1 MARRK
6 RKRRILRGAV
16 LLGAVGGAATAA
28 RKLMG
33 GGGEQGQQESHSTA
47 ARPTGQEQRPVAG
60 APVKP
65 PTATGE
71 GTGSV
76 TTASAE
82 SLATAEPEKLTPA
95 PGTDEVVKPDDSK
108 GDPLVEEQTAKAE
121 AEAGSV
127 GGNVQELA
135 ESEPGFPSDPEMRP
149 VIEGSGDDPEAAEQ
163 ADAELGGNRE
173 RRP

>member
-6 RKRRILRGAV
+6 KPRRLLRGAF
-16 LLGAVGGAATAA
+16 LLGAAGGAVALL
-28 RKLMG
+28 RKQIG
-33 GGGEQGQQESHSTA
+33 GGQPQTFADA
-47 ARPTGQEQRPVAG
+47 ARPTGQEDRT
-60 APVKP
+60 APTPPPKP
-65 PTATGE
+65 ATATGE

-82 SLATAEPEKLTPA
+82 SLATADPSQLTPA
-95 PGTDEVVKPDDSK
+95 EGTDEVVKPDDSA
-108 GDPLVEEQTAKAE
+108 GDALVQEETAKAE
-121 AEAGSV
+121 AEAGSI

-149 VIEGSGDDPEAAEQ
+149 VAEGSGDDAEAAEQ

-173 RRP
+173 RRS

>member
-16 LLGAVGGAATAA
+16 LLGAVGGAAAA
-28 RKLMG
+28 VRKVTG
-33 GGGEQGQQESHSTA
+33 GSGEQGQETHSTA
-47 ARPTGQEQRPVAG
+47 ARPTGQEQRPMPG

-95 PGTDEVVKPDDSK
+95 PGTDEVVKPDDSED
-108 GDPLVEEQTAKAE
+108 DPLVQEQTAKAE

-149 VIEGSGDDPEAAEQ
+149 VIEGSGDDAEAAE
-163 ADAELGGNRE
+163 ELGGNRE

>member
-6 RKRRILRGAV
+6 RKRGMFRGAV
-16 LLGAVGGAATAA
+16 LLGAAGGAAALA
-28 RKLMG
+28 RKLTG
-33 GGGEQGQQESHSTA
+33 GGDEPQQSHSDA
-47 ARPTGQEQRPVAG
+47 ARPTGQEERPPAT
-60 APVKP
+60 ASPPKS

-95 PGTDEVVKPDDSK
+95 PGTSEVVKPDDSA
-108 GDPLVEEQTAKAE
+108 GDPLVDEQTKKAE

-135 ESEPGFPSDPEMRP
+135 ESEPGFPSDPEVRP
-149 VIEGSGDDPEAAEQ
+149 VVEGSGDDPETAEQ

-173 RRP
+173 TRP